1 MNRNESYKEY
11 LEYRIEALENELQ
24 KSNSHIEFLNAKIE
38 MLETAVNEAYL
49 FI

>member
-1 MNRNESYKEY
+1 MTSNTSTAY
-11 LEYRIEALENELQ
+11 LQARIHALEKELEKNQ
-24 KSNSHIEFLNAKIE
+24 QNIEFLNAKIE

>member
-1 MNRNESYKEY
+1 MEKNIEY
-11 LEYRIEALENELQ
+11 LEARIKALENELARI
-24 KSNSHIEFLNAKIE
+24 KSKNEFLNAKVE

>member
-1 MNRNESYKEY
+1 MSSNTPTAY
-11 LEYRIEALENELQ
+11 LQARIQALEKELEKHQ
-24 KSNSHIEFLNAKIE
+24 QNIEFLNAKIE